1 LASGTRRRG
10 LGRAGHNT
18 DPLPFRRAGRRERRR
33 ADDQSR
39 RFAGEDTIAPDST
52 GILTSD
58 FRSMLGFLGDLFA
71 GWKRVP
77 KHLDQQGNVT
87 GWFRR
92 SMGGYVILKELT
104 STAGVLRARP
114 YFWQALLSVLV
125 IVGTAYVALVGIGDI
140 SVPFE
145 DNAATEAPEAP

>member
-1 LASGTRRRG
+1 MTNPAASPVIGRWRASKARRSAAPTG
-10 LGRAGHNT
+10 
-18 DPLPFRRAGRRERRR
+18 F
-33 ADDQSR
+33 
-39 RFAGEDTIAPDST
+39 FAGEDVIYQDST
-52 GILTSD
+52 GILTID

-77 KHLDQQGNVT
+77 KHLDQQGSVT

-114 YFWQALLSVLV
+114 TSGRRCCRCWSSSPPLM
-125 IVGTAYVALVGIGDI
+125 
-140 SVPFE
+140 
-145 DNAATEAPEAP
+145 AP